1 MLFRSEINSFLYLPE
16 DGGTDSGLRNQYPF
30 ETYEDLFEP
39 HKLGK
44 IKEGNTRSVTLTA
57 RVRRDMKEGYYCI
70 PIAIYPNGKNGAVE
84 VDYMN
89 IWIGAQTAS
98 DTESSDDETTED
110 VMFALGEDQNTP
122 YGVFPN
128 VMDFGVNVRNR
139 SKIPAYDVTVSMKV
153 GKGDDEF
160 PFMITDGN
168 YDRHFEV
175 IEAGQTVTAPY
186 AMMIRKDSYTGFYPI
201 KFTISDRKSVV

>member
-1 MLFRSEINSFLYLPE
+1 MNVPVIIRAPQDLDEVWVGFSDEINSFLYLPE

-30 ETYEDLFEP
+30 EIYEDLFEP

-122 YGVFPN
+122 MVF
-128 VMDFGVNVRNR
+128 
-139 SKIPAYDVTVSMKV
+139 
-153 GKGDDEF
+153 F
-160 PFMITDGN
+160 PT
-168 YDRHFEV
+168 
-175 IEAGQTVTAPY
+175 
-186 AMMIRKDSYTGFYPI
+186 
-201 KFTISDRKSVV
+201 